1 MPPAAYCHHPHAN
14 SSGKKNMDDLY
25 HPAELTFGDGTK
37 QLKWLQA
44 NRHRGTYSLYGFSE
58 RPTQEIKIFDVPG
71 MLRRQGF
78 IHGGVTFDSN
88 YNRSHIRCVHPYG
101 DDRTYWMADPVR
113 DISLAYTDD
122 RFKQPW
128 RCMFS

>member
-1 MPPAAYCHHPHAN
+1 VAKTRDYI
-14 SSGKKNMDDLY
+14 Y
-25 HPAELTFGDGTK
+25 HLAELTFRDGAK
-37 QLKWLQA
+37 EFKLLQA
-44 NRHRGTYSLYGFSE
+44 NRHRGTYALYGFSE
-58 RPTQEIKIFDVPG
+58 RPTQEINIFNVPG

-78 IHGGVTFDSN
+78 TRGGVTFDSN
-88 YNRSHIRCVHPYG
+88 YNRSHIQCVHPYG